1 MTTISQV
8 ISTITAIIDSM
19 SAIPVRGTAGFN
31 TDVQLFLNG
40 IAGFVADVNA
50 MASALNTLKTELN
63 TLSGQINTVSG
74 EVASNASSAATDAGI
89 AASYADSIIATSTTS
104 VLIGTGSKTFTIE
117 SGKQFAAGMPVTV
130 VRTGYPTYFMYGIVT
145 SYSGTTLIIS
155 VPTNGTGG
163 SGTYA
168 DWAISL
174 SGIQGPATEL
184 PSSFTLTPAPS
195 TDHTASGLIASMTCG
210 ETITLG
216 NLCYIK
222 SDGLMWKTDADAAA
236 TMPGVAIALGSQSAG
251 NATNF
256 LFYGFFRDDSYAWTV
271 GSLLYASGTAGA
283 ITATAPSGTT
293 DVVQAVAVAT
303 HADRI
308 FFNPSLVT
316 ATVV

>member
-19 SAIPVRGTAGFN
+19 SAIPVRGTASFN

-40 IAGFVADVNA
+40 IAGFVTDVNA

-104 VLIGTGSKTFTIE
+104 VAIGTGSKTFTIE
-117 SGKQFAAGMPVTV
+117 SGKQFAAGMFVSVISTASSAKYMH
-130 VRTGYPTYFMYGIVT
+130 GAVT
-145 SYSGTTLIIS
+145 SYSGTTL
-155 VPTNGTGG
+155 VVNVTDTGG
-163 SGTYA
+163 SGTIA
-168 DWAISL
+168 SWAVGL
-174 SGIQGPATEL
+174 SGSQGPATAL
-184 PSSFTLTPAPS
+184 PASFTLTPSPS

-236 TMPGVAIALGSQSAG
+236 TMPGVAIALGTQSAG
-251 NATNF
+251 SATNF

-293 DVVQAVAVAT
+293 DIIQAVAIAT

-316 ATVV
+316 AAVV

>member
-1 MTTISQV
+1 MTTITQT
-8 ISTITAIIDSM
+8 ISTISAIIDSFT
-19 SAIPVRGTAGFN
+19 AVPKRGTASFN
-31 TDVQLFLNG
+31 TDVQTFLEE
-40 IAGFVADVNA
+40 IDGFVTDANA
-50 MASALNTLKTELN
+50 VVSALNTLQTQLN
-63 TLSGQINTVSG
+63 TMSGQINTVSG
-74 EVASNASSAATDAGI
+74 EVATNALSAATDAGI

-104 VLIGTGSKTFTIE
+104 IAIGTGSKTFTIE
-117 SGKQFAAGMPVTV
+117 SGKQFAAGMFVSVISTASSANYMH
-130 VRTGYPTYFMYGIVT
+130 GAVT
-145 SYSGTTLIIS
+145 SYSGTTLTVNVTDIGGAGTIS
-155 VPTNGTGG
+155 
-163 SGTYA
+163 S
-168 DWAISL
+168 WAVGL
-174 SGIQGPATEL
+174 SGSQGPATEL
-184 PSSFTLTPAPS
+184 PSSFTLTPSPS

-236 TMPGVAIALGSQSAG
+236 TMPGVAIALGTQSAG
-251 NATNF
+251 SATNF

-293 DVVQAVAVAT
+293 DIVQVVAVAT

-316 ATVV
+316 AEVA